1 MKNYIQLLDE
11 ILHTGLDRPDRT
23 GIGSRFINGAT
34 LKWDL
39 SEGFPIITTRKV
51 ALRIA
56 FEETMMF
63 LRGETDT
70 NTLKEKNVH
79 IWEGNTTREF
89 LDNRGLHYLPEGS
102 LGTGYSH
109 QWRNF
114 GGTLGNADGVDQITD
129 LLEGL
134 KKDPNGRRHIVSAWN
149 PQQNDGT
156 PLPPCHIMQM
166 YSVADGKLN
175 SCWIQR
181 SVDTAY
187 GLPYNIMSYAF
198 LNMAFAKILG
208 LVPGELT
215 FFGWDVHLYQNQ
227 IEMAAEQIKR
237 DPKALP
243 MLQFKKDFTTF
254 DELLALEYTD
264 LELIGYDPEPDF
276 KNKPGMAV

>member
-1 MKNYIQLLDE
+1 MQNYLDLLHE
-11 ILHTGLDRPDRT
+11 ILTTGTARPDRT
-23 GIGSRFINGAT
+23 GIGSTFISGST
-34 LKWDL
+34 LRWDL
-39 SEGFPIITTRKV
+39 SDGFPIITTRKV
-51 ALRIA
+51 AFRIA

-70 NTLKEKNVH
+70 KTLEEKNIN
-79 IWEGNTTREF
+79 IWKGNTTREF
-89 LDNRGLHYLPEGS
+89 LDNRGLHHLPEGS

-114 GGTLGNADGVDQITD
+114 GGSLGNHDGVDQIAE

-134 KKDPNGRRHIVSAWN
+134 KNDPNGRRHIVSAWN
-149 PQQNDGT
+149 PQQNSGT

-166 YSVADGKLN
+166 YSVENGRLN

-198 LNMAFAKILG
+198 LNMAFAKLLG
-208 LVPGELT
+208 LEPGELV

-227 IEMAAEQIKR
+227 LEMAIEQEKR
-237 DPKALP
+237 TPKALP
-243 MLQFKKDFTTF
+243 TLSFNKDFSTL
-254 DELLALEYTD
+254 DELLALQYEDVT
-264 LELIGYDPEPDF
+264 INGYDPEPDF

>member
-1 MKNYIQLLDE
+1 MKNYLSLLQE
-11 ILHTGLDRPDRT
+11 ILTTGTARPDRT
-23 GIGSRFINGAT
+23 GIGSTFINGAT
-34 LKWDL
+34 LRWDL

-51 ALRIA
+51 AFRIA

-70 NTLKEKNVH
+70 KTLEEKNVN
-79 IWEGNTTREF
+79 IWKGNTTREF
-89 LDNRGLHYLPEGS
+89 LDNRGLYHLPEGS

-166 YSVADGKLN
+166 YSVENGKLN

-198 LNMAFAKILG
+198 LNIAFAKILG
-208 LVPGELT
+208 LEPGELV

-227 IEMAAEQIKR
+227 LDMAKVQVSRK
-237 DPKALP
+237 PKALP
-243 MLQFKKDFTTF
+243 ELWFNREFTTL
-254 DELLALEYTD
+254 DELLSMEFED
-264 LELIGYDPEPDF
+264 VELIGYDPDPDF
-276 KNKPGMAV
+276 KDKPGMAI